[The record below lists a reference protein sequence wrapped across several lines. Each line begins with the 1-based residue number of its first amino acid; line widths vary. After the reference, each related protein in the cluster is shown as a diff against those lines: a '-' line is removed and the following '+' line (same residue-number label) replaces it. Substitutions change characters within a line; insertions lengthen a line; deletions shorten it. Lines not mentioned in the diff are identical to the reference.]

1 MKVFVVWCYDDGII
15 DIFSNREAAEG
26 LIKKNHDY
34 NIYHEEDQ
42 IIIER
47 ELLDDVPNWQV

>member
-15 DIFSNREAAEG
+15 DVFSNREAAEG

-42 IIIER
+42 IIIEKD
-47 ELLDDVPNWQV
+47 LLDEVPNW